1 MPINGNWLRRSRP
14 QGADTNP
21 PETAGHGLRGANS
34 ADAAASADPVSTAA
48 KPTPEEVYANIAP
61 KYTQPS
67 HSAGTRFGGY
77 QWKAEVLDD
86 VMRRYAVGD
95 AKELIRSAIALDQ
108 GDRYLSASE
117 LRAAG
122 KELTGYVTRGHK
134 WSPQTLADIME
145 SRGIAEETAL
155 LRAAKRLD
163 DGDRFLSADEI
174 SRAAD
179 VLDGVVKANDI
190 QDVQKRIDN
199 CAGKPGVELETL
211 GEIGG
216 HPVRAV
222 HFSHTGSSPAPK
234 LNVVITGGV
243 HGNEPCGTGAAVL
256 LMEQLQAD
264 PRLREEVA
272 FTVIPLLNPRGY
284 AAGER
289 RTPED
294 LDLNRNFHP
303 EADHHDAAARP
314 EEVKM
319 LESVLGNRSFDLAL
333 DLHSGY
339 AKRDGFWV
347 YHRNGEELAKPAMKR
362 FARDYPALNPDN
374 HNRPM
379 VAPGVIMSDMPPDPD
394 APHKGTLKDFAFSH
408 GAKWSFTV
416 EAPGS
421 VSYLDQVFG
430 ENELVH
436 QFVLEARRATYR
448 ASDDDS
454 IS

>member
-1 MPINGNWLRRSRP
+1 MPINGNRLRRSRP
-14 QGADTNP
+14 QGTDTGRP
-21 PETAGHGLRGANS
+21 TTSTDGPQLANLPGI
-34 ADAAASADPVSTAA
+34 AANANTPS
-48 KPTPEEVYANIAP
+48 PTPEEVYASIP
-61 KYTQPS
+61 PQYTQPS
-67 HSAGTRFGGY
+67 HAVGTHFAGYR
-77 QWKAEVLDD
+77 WKAEALDD

-95 AKELIRSAIALDQ
+95 AKELLRSAIALDQ

-117 LRAAG
+117 LREAG

-163 DGDRFLSADEI
+163 DGDRFLSTDEI

-179 VLDGVVKANDI
+179 VLQGVVKANDI
-190 QDVQKRIDN
+190 EDVQRRIDN
-199 CAGKPGVELETL
+199 CAGRPGVELETL
-211 GEIGG
+211 GQVGG
-216 HPVRAV
+216 HAVRAV
-222 HFSHTGSSPAPK
+222 HFAHTGTAPKAK
-234 LNVVITGGV
+234 LNVVVTGGV

-256 LMEQLQAD
+256 LMEQLLD
-264 PRLREEVA
+264 HPRLREEVA

-294 LDLNRNFHP
+294 LDLNRNFH
-303 EADHHDAAARP
+303 HDSNIDDDASRP
-314 EEVKM
+314 KEVKM
-319 LESVLGNRSFDLAL
+319 LESVLENRDFDLAL

-347 YHRNGEELAKPAMKR
+347 YHRNGEDLAKPAMKR

-374 HNRPM
+374 HNQPM
-379 VAPGVIMSDMPPDPD
+379 AAPGVIMSDLPPDPS
-394 APHKGTLKDFAFSH
+394 APHKGTLKDFAFAH

-421 VSYLDQVFG
+421 ISYLDQVFG

-436 QFVLEARRATYR
+436 QFVLEARRAMHR
-448 ASDDDS
+448 ASDDHGTS
-454 IS
+454 